1 MKLVS
6 ISYVFV
12 LSQSGPKKMIN
23 LYELTN
29 FLVISTT
36 VMWDEKN
43 WELEKYKKQTE
54 NIIKSN
60 PFIARNI
67 KLCAHEEAEQT
78 EQTKEIS
85 IFIIFATWTS
95 KRSRN
100 FHQWKVHKRLRAIR
114 EMREQVMSEKEN
126 FVNFRASLFQ
136 RNRLKTFWREKSPR
150 ERKSRKRSGRV
161 CSSGMLRER
170 EITSVPLKTFACA
183 LSSLRRGE
191 VERKKN
197 RTIVHIT
204 IIVHHITFH

>member
-43 WELEKYKKQTE
+43 WELGKYKKQTE

-136 RNRLKTFWREKSPR
+136 RNRLKTFWRERKAR
-150 ERKSRKRSGRV
+150 ESGKVESVRVACAHRV
-161 CSSGMLRER
+161 CWEREKLRACRWRLLPVLYPRFVGEKLREKR
-170 EITSVPLKTFACA
+170 
-183 LSSLRRGE
+183 
-191 VERKKN
+191 
-197 RTIVHIT
+197 IVQSYI
-204 IIVHHITFH
+204 